1 MEKEREEKGGCKGA
15 LGVVVVVVVVV
26 VDGGEGG
33 GGSKEVGKEGGGVKQ
48 WDYNKHKQ
56 YSLTMQSA
64 EHIGCEILTKP
75 SPTVSLR

>member
-33 GGSKEVGKEGGGVKQ
+33 GQ
-48 WDYNKHKQ
+48 
-56 YSLTMQSA
+56 
-64 EHIGCEILTKP
+64 
-75 SPTVSLR
+75 